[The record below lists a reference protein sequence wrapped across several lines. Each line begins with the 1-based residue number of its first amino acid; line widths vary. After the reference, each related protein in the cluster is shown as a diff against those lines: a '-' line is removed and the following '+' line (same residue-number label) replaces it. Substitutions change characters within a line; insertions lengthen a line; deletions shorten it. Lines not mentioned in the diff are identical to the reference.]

1 MSYQSR
7 AFQISFLLHAAIV
20 VLVITCSLFL
30 GQYKKSLVM
39 DFDLLKPAPEV
50 KKEKELEPIPLAKL
64 IKPATPQII
73 NKEEPPKKP
82 EEAPR
87 KSSIPETPPVVKLP
101 GASNLETSPAGA
113 EMPDQGKDVKE
124 GSPGIAG
131 GTPEG
136 TGTNSSIG
144 NGEDGM
150 ESARAKYLNEHFAY
164 IRNKILN
171 NVSYPDPAK
180 RKGWQGKVL
189 LSFVITADGSVRE
202 LKVLKSSG
210 FALLDRS
217 AIKTV
222 RDTAPFP
229 RPPGEAQLVI
239 PITYH
244 LE

>member
-1 MSYQSR
+1 MSYQRR
-7 AFQISFLLHAAIV
+7 AFKLSFLLHAAIIS
-20 VLVITCSLFL
+20 LVIICSLFL
-30 GQYKKSLVM
+30 GQYKKSMIM
-39 DFDLLKPAPEV
+39 DFDLLKPAPEI
-50 KKEKELEPIPLAKL
+50 KKVRELVPIPLINAKL
-64 IKPATPQII
+64 IKPAAPTAI
-73 NKEEPPKKP
+73 KK

-87 KSSIPETPPVVKLP
+87 KSSVPETPPVVKLP
-101 GASNLETSPAGA
+101 EAANMESSPAGA
-113 EMPDQGKDVKE
+113 EISDQGKEVQE

-131 GTPEG
+131 GTKDG
-136 TGTNSSIG
+136 TGTSSG
-144 NGEDGM
+144 TGSGEDGM
-150 ESARAKYLNEHFAY
+150 ESARTRYLNEHFAY

-189 LSFVITADGSVRE
+189 LSFVITADGNVRE
-202 LKVLKSSG
+202 LKVVKSSG
-210 FALLDRS
+210 FTLLDRN
-217 AIKTV
+217 AIETV